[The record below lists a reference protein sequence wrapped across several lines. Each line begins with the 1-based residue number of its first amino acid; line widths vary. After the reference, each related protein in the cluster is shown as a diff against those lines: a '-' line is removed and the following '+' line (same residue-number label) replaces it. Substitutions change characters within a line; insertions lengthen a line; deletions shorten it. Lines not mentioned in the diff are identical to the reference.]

1 MQEFALDAFTKLDT
15 LAIIIIKSPYPMDGD
30 GVYSMET
37 WIY

>member
-15 LAIIIIKSPYPMDGD
+15 LVIIIIKNPYLVDGD
-30 GVYSMET
+30 GVYGIET